1 MKSVAYY
8 LFLFTVL
15 VSAAGAEEET
25 TCGGRRD
32 GEQHCASQSDEKVVY
47 LVRHGEKVWVP
58 PNETAYAYACLSEQ
72 GWARAYHLQGVFGPT
87 TTTTTTSTPV
97 FQTPEAIFS
106 YNYHNAQTCRTSRG
120 FYRTQATAAPLAALL
135 DLHIDN
141 STGSN
146 PELCGMSVKEGD
158 DIDNGSGR
166 SSGQCVQTT
175 GLVSFVGFGPCC
187 NVAAAAKIKN
197 TLLIGNHLNQT
208 VNAIVVAWE
217 HFNLAYLA
225 KALGANNCDDQ
236 TLSPGCNMTWPSNEF
251 DYIWALYFD
260 AHTGAYLCI
269 DTTLRQ
275 GFEWIG
281 PTTPGL
287 QIYNRGPGE
296 HPGID

>member
-1 MKSVAYY
+1 MKSVTYY

-15 VSAAGAEEET
+15 VSAAGSEEET
-25 TCGGRRD
+25 TC
-32 GEQHCASQSDEKVVY
+32 ASRSDEKVVY

-58 PNETAYAYACLSEQ
+58 PNETAYAYACLSAQ

-87 TTTTTTSTPV
+87 TTTTTTTTTTKL

-135 DLHIDN
+135 DLDIDN

-146 PELCGMSVKEGD
+146 PELCGMSVEEGD
-158 DIDNGSGR
+158 ISDDDDG

-187 NVAAAAKIKN
+187 NVAAAAKIKSK
-197 TLLIGNHLNQT
+197 LLNKNQN

-225 KALGANNCDDQ
+225 NALGANNCDDQ
-236 TLSPGCNMTWPSNEF
+236 TLPGCNMTWPSNEF

-260 AHTGAYLCI
+260 AHTGAYRRI

-275 GFEWIG
+275 GFEWLG
-281 PTTPGL
+281 PTAPGV
-287 QIYNRGPGE
+287 QDYNRGPGE